1 MSLSAPLAPDPQTR
15 AAERARLRLLMH
27 GALVAVIGLLSGF
40 GFVFVILQALTVWPV
55 SLPLDAPFPGSER
68 GWRVAHVAGVMN
80 GMLIMLAG
88 FALPH
93 LRASLRA
100 QRWIVGGMIYTG
112 WGNTVFFHCA
122 NFSSNRGLTA
132 GPSRFG
138 EADWPGIIGYLVGG
152 STIPF
157 TITAL
162 LLIAL
167 AAARR
172 LREV

>member
-1 MSLSAPLAPDPQTR
+1 MSGPTPLAPELIAR

-27 GALVAVIGLLSGF
+27 GALVAVVGLLSGF
-40 GFVFVILQALTVWPV
+40 GFVFVILQAVTVWPFT
-55 SLPLDAPFPGSER
+55 LPLDAPIPGSER

-80 GMLIMLAG
+80 GLLLMLAG
-88 FALPH
+88 LALPH
-93 LRASLRA
+93 LRATQRA
-100 QRWIVGGMIYTG
+100 QRWIVWGLVYTG

-138 EADWPGIIGYLVGG
+138 EADWPGIVGYLVGG

-172 LREV
+172 LRAG